1 MKKKLVCIFITII
14 IFFSILVVINY
25 FHSTNYKL
33 NKYANINKHM
43 LKDIGL
49 MSSF

>member
-1 MKKKLVCIFITII
+1 M

-25 FHSTNYKL
+25 FHSTSYKL

-43 LKDIGL
+43 LRNITYEEKKET
-49 MSSF
+49 SFLGDE